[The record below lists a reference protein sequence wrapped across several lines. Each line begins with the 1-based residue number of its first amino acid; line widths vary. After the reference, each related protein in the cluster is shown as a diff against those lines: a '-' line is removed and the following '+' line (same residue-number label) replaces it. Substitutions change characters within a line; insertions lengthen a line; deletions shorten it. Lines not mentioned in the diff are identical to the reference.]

1 MPLTYRLN
9 VPGTLQIVNL
19 DTGEPITTLD
29 DKGNPMSFTGA
40 VVARQLIAQ
49 IQSDEGLDDFDCHKL
64 REKIGHEGPAL
75 LTEEEKVA
83 LVKVAKKPK
92 LALIVR
98 ASPAVVAFLLDVIDA
113 PVSDAAAP

>member
-9 VPGTLQIVNL
+9 IPGVIQIVNL
-19 DTGEPITTLD
+19 DTGEPIEALN
-29 DKGNPMSFTGA
+29 DKGNPMAFTGA

-75 LTEEEKVA
+75 LTEEEKTA
-83 LVKVAKKPK
+83 LVKAAKKSK
-92 LALIVR
+92 LPLIVR
-98 ASPAVVAFLLDVIDA
+98 ASPAVVAFLLEIIDA